1 MTLPYFEIIW
11 FQFSSDCKCY
21 ISAVGNVPSD
31 SSLQLPAPRQAGL
44 QVSQK
49 IKHYLDDE
57 DGDEDDGD
65 LYFFSSEFWAF
76 LHLFASTTTSSSLWI
91 SLTQVLEKLYKIL
104 RESNPRHILWLIVPP
119 QYHGY
124 SVGNMLAWMTIE
136 LLKAEQAGEKVHI
149 LSHVPAGILLPCFI
163 FPCILFVLLVLS
175 FLPLYIPSNICK
187 VYCVVQ
193 SL

>member
-1 MTLPYFEIIW
+1 MTLPYFQIIW
-11 FQFSSDCKCY
+11 FQFSPDRNCY

-49 IKHYLDDE
+49 IKHYLD
-57 DGDEDDGD
+57 DEDDGD

-104 RESNPRHILWLIVPP
+104 RESNPRHILWLIVSPSISWK
-119 QYHGY
+119 Y
-124 SVGNMLAWMTIE
+124 SIGNMLAWMTSE

-149 LSHVPAGILLPCFI
+149 LSHVPAGTLFIFIFIIFI
-163 FPCILFVLLVLS
+163 FPCILFLLLVLS
-175 FLPLYIPSNICK
+175 FLPS
-187 VYCVVQ
+187 
-193 SL
+193 